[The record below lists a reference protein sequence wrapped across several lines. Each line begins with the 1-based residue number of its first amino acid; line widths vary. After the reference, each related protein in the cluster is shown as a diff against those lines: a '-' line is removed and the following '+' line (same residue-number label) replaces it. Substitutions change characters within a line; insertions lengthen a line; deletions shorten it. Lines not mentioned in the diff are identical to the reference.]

1 MSAMFEDYSTR
12 SKMVLFLTRLESGA
26 RGAEMLDLDDL
37 FAGLII
43 EDQNA
48 TPSALT
54 KLGMTG
60 ELMVL
65 PKHQPFL
72 PPDTATSVLERIHQ
86 SQPRSKPI
94 PHSNDLPI
102 APDLREILAAA
113 SDLRRE
119 VQSKEVTPLH
129 LLAVTMRGSHGGA
142 QAFRDVGITEEK
154 ALKAILKED
163 QG

>member
-1 MSAMFEDYSTR
+1 
-12 SKMVLFLTRLESGA
+12 
-26 RGAEMLDLDDL
+26 
-37 FAGLII
+37 
-43 EDQNA
+43 
-48 TPSALT
+48 
-54 KLGMTG
+54 
-60 ELMVL
+60 
-65 PKHQPFL
+65 
-72 PPDTATSVLERIHQ
+72 
-86 SQPRSKPI
+86 
-94 PHSNDLPI
+94 
-102 APDLREILAAA
+102 LAAA